1 MRPHILTTAKIYRL
15 NTFNKIN
22 LPYKIDSSIH
32 GNLNSLASELFVVQ
46 QRSFLHETG
55 FPRYKIFVSF
65 FIDRKNTFRRNV
77 IKSWINIARHLNHRR
92 K

>member
-1 MRPHILTTAKIYRL
+1 M
-15 NTFNKIN
+15 N

-77 IKSWINIARHLNHRR
+77 IKSWINIVEIIAEIIESSPKINR
-92 K
+92 KIAEILICLQ

>member
-1 MRPHILTTAKIYRL
+1 M
-15 NTFNKIN
+15 N

-55 FPRYKIFVSF
+55 FLCPFLSTVKILFGE
-65 FIDRKNTFRRNV
+65 T
-77 IKSWINIARHLNHRR
+77 
-92 K
+92 